1 MSVRALVVCLGNICR
16 SPIGEE
22 LLRHH
27 AHRAGLS
34 LYVDSAGTSGWH
46 QGEPPDSRSV
56 QIMSLHG
63 FDISKQKSRAL
74 NREDLQ
80 LFDFILVMDR
90 QNLKDVK
97 SLGVGRAKVS
107 LFIENSDVPDPY
119 YGGNNGFQLVYE
131 MLDQAAAEWINSW
144 SNLHD

>member
-1 MSVRALVVCLGNICR
+1 
-16 SPIGEE
+16 
-22 LLRHH
+22 
-27 AHRAGLS
+27 
-34 LYVDSAGTSGWH
+34 
-46 QGEPPDSRSV
+46 
-56 QIMSLHG
+56 MSLHG